1 MEDSSKV
8 IKRSELKELLEAYH
22 ILAALECGG
31 VDNWTW
37 YSDARREYLNRWVSE
52 TERNEDCH
60 WTFEDIAEDELENY
74 DNLEEE

>member
-1 MEDSSKV
+1 MEDTFKV
-8 IKRSELKELLEAYH
+8 IKRVELKELLEAYH

-37 YSDARREYLNRWVSE
+37 YGDSRREYLNRWACE
-52 TERNEDCH
+52 TGRDEDCY

>member
-1 MEDSSKV
+1 MEDTFKI

-22 ILAALECGG
+22 ILAALESGG

-37 YSDARREYLNRWVSE
+37 YGESRKEYLNRWASE
-52 TERNEDCH
+52 TERDEDCYR
-60 WTFEDIAEDELENY
+60 TFEDITEDELENY